1 MTAEEKEIIITLSKA
16 IKGRNLVKINYDGEN
31 RIVEPYLIGELYD
44 KHSNDMKEGVYALR
58 AWFVSGYSSQNL
70 DIRAGDRWR
79 IYHIKKIDKLEILE
93 EENHTIRPFYNMY
106 DKNFKRINFHV
117 VDK

>member
-44 KHSNDMKEGVYALR
+44 KFSSDMKEGVYALR
-58 AWFVSGYSSQNL
+58 AWLVSGYSSQNL
-70 DIRAGDRWR
+70 DIKAGDRWR
-79 IYHIKKIDKLEILE
+79 IYHIEK
-93 EENHTIRPFYNMY
+93 
-106 DKNFKRINFHV
+106 
-117 VDK
+117 